1 MTANAERSSAPDRT
15 SAENQ
20 DSTQFEVRRLVQPD
34 IPELIDLCRE
44 HAVYEGAAYEETDQ
58 VDRLTDALFGATP
71 SLHGW
76 LVLMQGNA
84 CGFMTATIDFATWTA
99 RSFVH
104 MDCLYLRP
112 YVRGRGAGRALIAS
126 LRDFTRE
133 HGCSLIQWQ
142 TPPSNELGINFYERI
157 GAVNK
162 PKLRYFLNV

>member
-1 MTANAERSSAPDRT
+1 MTANVERASRPDAAGAEHRESAR
-15 SAENQ
+15 
-20 DSTQFEVRRLVQPD
+20 FEIRRLARAD

-44 HAVYEGAAYEETDQ
+44 HAVYESAIYEETGQ
-58 VDRLTDALFGATP
+58 ADRLADALFGAAP

-76 LVLMQGNA
+76 FVLQSGAA

-112 YVRGRGAGRALIAS
+112 EARGKGAGRALIAS
-126 LRDFTRE
+126 LRDFARQRD
-133 HGCSLIQWQ
+133 CDLIQWQ
-142 TPPSNELGINFYERI
+142 TPPSNELGIRFYDGI